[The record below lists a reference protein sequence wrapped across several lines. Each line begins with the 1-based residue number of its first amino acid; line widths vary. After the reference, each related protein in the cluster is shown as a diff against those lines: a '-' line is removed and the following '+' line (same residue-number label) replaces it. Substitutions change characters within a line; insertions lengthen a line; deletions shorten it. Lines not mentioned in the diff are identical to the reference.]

1 MSVAK
6 TLWSEKYRPVRLDD
20 VIDQREVVE
29 GVLRLLS
36 KKDEFPHLLF
46 AGPPGTGKTTVALI
60 IARELFGDRW
70 RELTLELNA
79 SDERGIDTVRQ
90 RIKTFA
96 RYSRGA
102 GVPFKLIILDEADE
116 MTADAQTAL
125 RRIMETFSFNTRF
138 ILTCNYSSG
147 IIEPIQSRTVIFRF
161 RPLGEGDVLQW
172 LSHICDKEGVKYT
185 EGALKQIY
193 LLTGGDL
200 RHAINML
207 QATASLGIVNEETVA
222 KVGGISPRARVR
234 EVLELAVAG
243 KLDDALTK
251 LVMLLRV
258 DGISERELLR
268 AAYYEAL
275 SMPQL
280 ADKGEVARL
289 FAEYDYR
296 LGQGGNPE
304 IQLSAALAEIARLAS
319 NRER

>member
-29 GVLRLLS
+29 GVRRLLS

-234 EVLELAVAG
+234 DVLELAVAG

>member
-29 GVLRLLS
+29 GVRRLLS